1 MTLGGPG
8 TLGGALISVV
18 KKKKKNHISVGS
30 KQKCLNSI
38 ACFLNT
44 NPANE
49 QLLTFLEKKS
59 EYKYNFFS
67 Q

>member
-8 TLGGALISVV
+8 TCFNISCE
-18 KKKKKNHISVGS
+18 KEKKNHISVGS